1 MVRESERQTDDPV
14 LVELVLPDAPTAAE
28 AEAERMMAAVGNC
41 LDGHRPVV
49 LVTREADGRVARPVV
64 DRIDLGRRLARAVP
78 A

>member
-1 MVRESERQTDDPV
+1 
-14 LVELVLPDAPTAAE
+14 
-28 AEAERMMAAVGNC
+28 
-41 LDGHRPVV
+41 V